1 MKIIRCPKMND
12 MWVTLKYPWKDP
24 DFIDFAQH
32 IDPSLC
38 PVGAK
43 LDAAFGDRLI
53 WWNVGYNVAKYYDFN
68 CRLQFCYQ
76 DLPECEILRFPNTEI
91 VSRDEFFDGINDFKY
106 ISDEVHHDIV
116 RSRYLPKFPVELKW
130 APSEPPCNSIL
141 PAHHIQLEGT
151 GYVDEDY
158 AKIEFVHPELE
169 QRLSE
174 YFSQFNVVHVRRW
187 TGIRYYDECDFDEL
201 GEEKKKTYMENAPDL
216 ERIGRDEQPV
226 PWMYFKDSHYF
237 NALKDVE
244 GPIYLATDLPCK
256 YYMDAW
262 YEEYGERL
270 YYQDVIDRDIKNM
283 FADYYSHDWMKQ
295 HGYSHQGLV
304 DRLVDYFA
312 VVFAGHLHVVA
323 STKYEVLSSFAET
336 AKLLRNVPSTI
347 YEVEL

>member
-1 MKIIRCPKMND
+1 

-68 CRLQFCYQ
+68 CRLQFCYH

-312 VVFAGHLHVVA
+312 VVFAGHLHIVA